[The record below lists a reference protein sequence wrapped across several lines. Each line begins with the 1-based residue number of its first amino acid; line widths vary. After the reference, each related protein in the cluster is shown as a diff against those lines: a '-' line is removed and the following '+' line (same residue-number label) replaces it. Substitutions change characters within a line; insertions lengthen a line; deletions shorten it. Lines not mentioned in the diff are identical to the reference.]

1 VLSPR
6 RDDVDAFFTDNQQQQ
21 RQSFQQKADED
32 EWDDTRRWVDD
43 LHHVNS
49 SFTPQHQQSRGVGP
63 GDSLNGNLLQS
74 SHNRRGQHMPASQI
88 AGIGQPTGI
97 ELDLKAKVASIT
109 IQRWYRKIRMRRK
122 MAEAAL
128 KRFRRK

>member
-6 RDDVDAFFTDNQQQQ
+6 RDDVDAFFTDHEQQQQ
-21 RQSFQQKADED
+21 RQSSQQKTDD

-63 GDSLNGNLLQS
+63 SDSLNGVS
-74 SHNRRGQHMPASQI
+74 
-88 AGIGQPTGI
+88 AG
-97 ELDLKAKVASIT
+97 
-109 IQRWYRKIRMRRK
+109 
-122 MAEAAL
+122 
-128 KRFRRK
+128 